1 MKRSAETNIG
11 SEIII
16 TPQEDNHCVI
26 ALIQRPKKKKK
37 KKENPKYFLG
47 IHMQVGISNKNRE
60 MSEG

>member
-37 KKENPKYFLG
+37 RKIQSIFLG

>member
-1 MKRSAETNIG
+1 MKQSSETNIG

-16 TPQEDNHCVI
+16 TPQEDNHCAI
-26 ALIQRPKKKKK
+26 ALIQRPKKKK

>member
-1 MKRSAETNIG
+1 MKQSSETNIG

-16 TPQEDNHCVI
+16 TPQKDNHCAI
-26 ALIQRPKKKKK
+26 ALIQRPKKK

>member
-1 MKRSAETNIG
+1 MKQSSETNIG

-16 TPQEDNHCVI
+16 TPPEDNHCAI
-26 ALIQRPKKKKK
+26 ALIQRPKKK

>member
-1 MKRSAETNIG
+1 MKRSSETNIG
-11 SEIII
+11 SKIII
-16 TPQEDNHCVI
+16 TPQEDNHCAI
-26 ALIQRPKKKKK
+26 ALIQRPKK

>member
-1 MKRSAETNIG
+1 MKRSSETNIG
-11 SEIII
+11 SKIII

-26 ALIQRPKKKKK
+26 ALIQRPKKKKRK
-37 KKENPKYFLG
+37 IQSIFLG

>member
-1 MKRSAETNIG
+1 MKRSSETNIG

-16 TPQEDNHCVI
+16 TPQEDNHCAI
-26 ALIQRPKKKKK
+26 ALIQRPKKK

>member
-1 MKRSAETNIG
+1 MKQSSETNIG

-37 KKENPKYFLG
+37 ENPKYFLG